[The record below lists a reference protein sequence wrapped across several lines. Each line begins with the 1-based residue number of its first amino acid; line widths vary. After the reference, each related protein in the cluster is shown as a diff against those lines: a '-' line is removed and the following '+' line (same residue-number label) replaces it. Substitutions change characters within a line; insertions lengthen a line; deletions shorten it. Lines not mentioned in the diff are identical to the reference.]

1 MKPAISTLPKGAISE
16 VFGSVSCGKTALLH
30 SFLAEAAGGGECG
43 CVIDVLNTFDPL
55 SAAQAGI
62 DLRRILWVRGKGGG
76 SHGHIAHGHIE
87 GKPRIDH
94 AFKSVDMILHGGG
107 FGVVVL
113 DLSGVQ
119 PRDLNRIPLSY
130 WYRFRLAVQ
139 NTPTRLLVVADVPIV
154 KSCARLQ
161 LEAKRE
167 SILWNGSQSGAL
179 SKVFGGLDCAVE
191 PRKTRVVPVVTNVV
205 TNVIT
210 NVITSVITRDFKA
223 LPLAG

>member
-16 VFGSVSCGKTALLH
+16 VFGSASCGKTALLH

-55 SAAQAGI
+55 SAVQAGI
-62 DLRRILWVRGKGGG
+62 DLRRILWVRGQGGG
-76 SHGHIAHGHIE
+76 SQI
-87 GKPRIDH
+87 PIDR

-107 FGVVVL
+107 FGIVIL
-113 DLSGVQ
+113 DLSGLQ

-139 NTPTRLLVVADVPIV
+139 NTTTRLLVAADVPIV
-154 KSCARLQ
+154 RSCARLQ

-167 SILWNGSQSGAL
+167 SILWNGP
-179 SKVFGGLDCAVE
+179 VFGGLDCAVE
-191 PRKTRVVPVVTNVV
+191 PRKTRVVPVLNS
-205 TNVIT
+205 
-210 NVITSVITRDFKA
+210 VITSDFKA

>member
-16 VFGSVSCGKTALLH
+16 VFGSSSCGKTALLQ

-43 CVIDVLNTFDPL
+43 CIIDVRNAFDPL

-62 DLRRILWVRGKGGG
+62 DLRRILWVRGRGAG
-76 SHGHIAHGHIE
+76 SE
-87 GKPRIDH
+87 VRIDH
-94 AFKSVDMILHGGG
+94 AFKCVDMILHGGG
-107 FGVVVL
+107 FGVVIL
-113 DLSGVQ
+113 DLSSVQ

-139 NTPTRLLVVADVPIV
+139 NTPTRLIVAADVPIV

-161 LEAKRE
+161 LAAKRE
-167 SILWNGSQSGAL
+167 SILWNGP
-179 SKVFGGLDCAVE
+179 VFGGLDCAVE
-191 PRKTRVVPVVTNVV
+191 PRKTRAVPVVN
-205 TNVIT
+205 
-210 NVITSVITRDFKA
+210 SVIASDFKR